1 MFDGKTILITGGTGS
16 FGSTF
21 ARRLLK
27 DGSVKEIR
35 ILSRDESKQEAMRT
49 RLKSNKIMFY
59 IGDVRDRD
67 SLLSAL
73 SGVDYVFHAA
83 ALKQVPSCEFY
94 PIEALKTNVL
104 GAENVMCAAETAGV
118 KRVVFLSTDK
128 AVNPINVMGQTKSL
142 MESMVQ
148 AKARFYRPGQP
159 IYCCTRY
166 GNVMCSRG
174 SVIPLFVDQIK
185 RGEPI
190 TITDPLMTRF
200 MMTLEES
207 VDLVLYALEKG
218 QPGDVL
224 VQKAPA
230 ATIEVL
236 AEALQSLL
244 GKRVAIRAIGVRHGE
259 KMHEVLVSEE
269 EMRRAEDH
277 ERYYRIPLD
286 ERNLNYTSFTV
297 SGLKSQADVQIY
309 NSYNT
314 QRLDVAS
321 MKTLLLRN
329 EYIQTILDEMGVMV

>member
-1 MFDGKTILITGGTGS
+1 MFDEKIILITGGTGS

-21 ARRLLK
+21 ARRLLA
-27 DGSVKEIR
+27 DDSVKEIR

-67 SLLSAL
+67 SLRAAFL
-73 SGVDYVFHAA
+73 GVDYVFHAA

-94 PIEALKTNVL
+94 PIEAIKTNVL
-104 GAENVMCAAETAGV
+104 GAENVMYAAEAAAV

-148 AKARFYRPGQP
+148 AKSRFYRPGQP
-159 IYCCTRY
+159 VYCCTRY

-185 RGEPI
+185 RGESI
-190 TITDPLMTRF
+190 TVTESRMTRF
-200 MMTLEES
+200 MMTLEDS
-207 VDLVLYALEKG
+207 VDLVLYALQKG
-218 QPGDVL
+218 RPGDVL

-244 GKRVAIRAIGVRHGE
+244 RKRVDLQVIGIRHGE

-277 ERYYRIPLD
+277 GRYYRIPLD
-286 ERNLNYTSFTV
+286 ERNLNYTAFTV
-297 SGLKSQADVQIY
+297 SGSKLQADAQIY

-314 QRLDVAS
+314 QRLDVAG

-329 EYIQTILDEMGVMV
+329 EYIQRLLDEMEVVA